1 MKLKRKTP
9 SRLFPSPYKTK
20 YTRYPIHFYISF
32 FTLFL
37 WYEGFGYT
45 VKENEWRAGKIDY
58 LERACMMNL
67 NKLAFIMKQIR
78 LYARDH
84 QLKPSWTSYHQ
95 SGKKGNN
102 RPLCFS
108 KSGNEQIERA
118 YATHYV
124 DQKRIAQLKQKK
136 AEQTDK
142 QRAEK
147 QSGTQSVG

>member
-1 MKLKRKTP
+1 MTPNQEKLQKRVFA
-9 SRLFPSPYKTK
+9 SMASQCNR
-20 YTRYPIHFYISF
+20 R
-32 FTLFL
+32 
-37 WYEGFGYT
+37 GYAAP
-45 VKENEWRAGKIDY
+45 VDVLIEIGVLRKEKENEWRAGKIDY

-67 NKLAFIMKQIR
+67 SKLAFIMKQIR

-102 RPLCFS
+102 KPLRFS